1 MLYIFFFFFFFNL
14 ALPLCMQ
21 DLNSLTRNGTGIL
34 VIPFLPVL
42 MIHLIQHC
50 VKFKMYPM
58 GN

>member
-1 MLYIFFFFFFFNL
+1 MLYIFFIFLNL

-21 DLNSLTRNGTGIL
+21 DLNSLTRNGTEIL
-34 VIPFLPVL
+34 GIPFLPVL